1 VKGNQMQHFINGV
14 LMSETTDKD
23 PLSQQFSG
31 VIGLQVHVSES
42 MKVEYK
48 NIRYKTLSK

>member
-1 VKGNQMQHFINGV
+1 MQHFINGV
-14 LMSETTDKD
+14 LMSETTDNDANIQK
-23 PLSQQFSG
+23 FSG

-48 NIRYKTLSK
+48 NIQYKKN

>member
-1 VKGNQMQHFINGV
+1 
-14 LMSETTDKD
+14 MSETTDND
-23 PLSQQFSG
+23 LSNQQFSG

-48 NIRYKTLSK
+48 NIRYKKLSK